1 MNKNVFLTLSAYD
14 NNNVTSHFYIKN
26 KNLGT
31 GNILFQIASLLNYAY
46 KNNSTLYVPCLNTYF
61 RLEELNKKDTIFRLI
76 NTDNINEYNELNI
89 INTFS
94 ISDFYIFNQSFYR
107 LE

>member
-46 KNNSTLYVPCLNTYF
+46 KNNSTLYVPC
-61 RLEELNKKDTIFRLI
+61 
-76 NTDNINEYNELNI
+76 
-89 INTFS
+89 
-94 ISDFYIFNQSFYR
+94 
-107 LE
+107 